1 MTMNKVKYR
10 IQFYINSRK
19 PFIQHETR
27 KPQNQKSFHTNKSNS
42 YQNKKQIVMPM
53 IVKQP
58 IQKNQRSQQNSH
70 NYQQNKSNNQKLI
83 KPTANLTK
91 FR

>member
-1 MTMNKVKYR
+1 
-10 IQFYINSRK
+10 
-19 PFIQHETR
+19 
-27 KPQNQKSFHTNKSNS
+27 
-42 YQNKKQIVMPM
+42 MPM

-58 IQKNQRSQQNSH
+58 IQKNQRNQQNSYNH
-70 NYQQNKSNNQKLI
+70 QQNKSNNQNLI